1 MWSIELCAFVD
12 ELPVTTHDM
21 ASPKPIWLSAI
32 WRMFL
37 QLEETSTQA
46 VHERSL
52 LISELPTL
60 NVNKW
65 NILSRCGLWW

>member
-1 MWSIELCAFVD
+1 
-12 ELPVTTHDM
+12 M
-21 ASPKPIWLSAI
+21 ASPKPIRLSAI
-32 WRMFL
+32 WRIFL